1 VRKPSTKGFGWVDGA
16 LFLTVLFWAVNFSV
30 VKATLAH
37 IPPLAFNTFRLLG
50 ASAVFLTLAPMSAE
64 SRFSRRDW
72 VRIIVLG
79 LVGHTFY
86 QLLFIQGIDDTTASN
101 SALFL
106 GMTPVAVA
114 AMGAAW
120 GVETVGARVWVG
132 ILVTVVGAYLVIDGS
147 EATGGS
153 LRGDLLV
160 LAATLCWS
168 AYTVAGKSLLERHS
182 PLKITAYSF
191 AAGTVFFLPF
201 AVRDVLQL
209 SYGQVP
215 WTAWAGT
222 AFSFVFAIVLAYLFW
237 YYGVSRVGPTRTAV
251 YSNLT
256 PVIALAVSWLT
267 LGERLAPLQLAGAGT
282 IVLGIYLVRRNQDS
296 EA

>member
-1 VRKPSTKGFGWVDGA
+1 VRKPSTTGFGWVDGA
-16 LFLTVLFWAVNFSV
+16 LFLTVIFWAVNFSV

-72 VRIIVLG
+72 VRIVFLG
-79 LVGHTFY
+79 LIGHTSY
-86 QLLFIQGIDDTTASN
+86 QLLFIHGIDDTTASN

-120 GVETVGARVWVG
+120 GVERVGTRVWVG

-168 AYTVAGKSLLERHS
+168 AYTVAGKSLLEKHS
-182 PLKITAYSF
+182 PLKVTAYSF
-191 AAGTVFFLPF
+191 ATGTVFYLPF

-256 PVIALAVSWLT
+256 PAIALAVSWLT
-267 LGERLAPLQLAGAGT
+267 LGERLAPLQLAGAAT

>member
-1 VRKPSTKGFGWVDGA
+1 
-16 LFLTVLFWAVNFSV
+16 LLLTVLFWAVNFSV

-37 IPPLAFNTFRLLG
+37 IPALAFNTFRLVG
-50 ASAVFLTLAPMSAE
+50 ASSILLAVAAWSAK
-64 SRFSRRDW
+64 SRFSRRELLKLFFLA
-72 VRIIVLG
+72 V
-79 LVGHTFY
+79 VGHTLY
-86 QLLFIQGIDDTTASN
+86 QLLFIHGIDITTASN

-114 AMGAAW
+114 AIGAAW
-120 GVETVGARVWVG
+120 GVERVGARVWVG
-132 ILVTVVGAYLVIDGS
+132 ILVTVVGAYLVMGS
-147 EATGGS
+147 SKATGGT

-182 PLKITAYSF
+182 PIRITAYSL
-191 AAGTVFFLPF
+191 AIGTAFFLPF
-201 AVRDVLQL
+201 AIRPVLQM
-209 SYGQVP
+209 SYELVP

-222 AFSFVFAIVLAYLFW
+222 AFSFLFAISAAYLFW

-256 PVIALAVSWLT
+256 PAIALFVSWLT
-267 LGERLAPLQLAGAGT
+267 LGERLGLLQLVGA
-282 IVLGIYLVRRNQDS
+282 IVIFLGIYLVRRTRDPDS
-296 EA
+296 

>member
-1 VRKPSTKGFGWVDGA
+1 
-16 LFLTVLFWAVNFSV
+16 
-30 VKATLAH
+30 
-37 IPPLAFNTFRLLG
+37 
-50 ASAVFLTLAPMSAE
+50 
-64 SRFSRRDW
+64 
-72 VRIIVLG
+72 

-86 QLLFIQGIDDTTASN
+86 QLLFIHGIDDTTASN

-120 GVETVGARVWVG
+120 GVERVGARIWAG
-132 ILVTVVGAYLVIDGS
+132 ILVTVVGAYLVIGSS

-168 AYTVAGKSLLERHS
+168 AYTVAGKSLLEKHS
-182 PLKITAYSF
+182 PIKITAFSF
-191 AAGTVFFLPF
+191 VIGTALFLPF
-201 AVRDVLQL
+201 AFRDVLQL

-215 WTAWAGT
+215 WAAWAGT
-222 AFSFVFAIVLAYLFW
+222 IFSFVFAIVLAYLFW
-237 YYGVSRVGPTRTAV
+237 YHGVSRVGPTRTAV
-251 YSNLT
+251 YSNMT
-256 PVIALAVSWLT
+256 PVLALAVSWLT
-267 LGERLAPLQLAGAGT
+267 LGERLAPLQLVGAGT
-282 IVLGIYLVRRNQDS
+282 ILLGIYLVRHNRDS